1 MDRLRSKLGQQ
12 LFLTLDKYQSGV
24 SRNNFQKTGKLTA
37 EEFVIAGDFLVE
49 NFPSW
54 SWSGGLEDKKR
65 AHLPPAKQ
73 FLITKN
79 VPCFPVEERQ
89 VIETAVEGED
99 DGWVETTIEGL
110 GNDDDVEELP
120 SSKPAT
126 TTVADDHDD
135 DDDDDDDDVGGL
147 DGLCM
152 MQYGLACPATCAL
165 GMPAQKYLLGRSKCN
180 SFSLQC
186 NLDFDYSGQN
196 IVEEDSAA
204 APDESVRSLRTYD
217 LTIHYDTHYSTPR
230 VWLYGYHANGT
241 PLKGDEWESDFSK
254 DHVGKTV
261 SREQHPHLS
270 FACPSI
276 HPCKHAEAMKTMFE
290 QLAGQRALDVQ
301 YYLVIFLKF
310 IQAIIPAIQYDY
322 TSSLQIVG
330 QPDDD
335 DEQ

>member
-147 DGLCM
+147 D
-152 MQYGLACPATCAL
+152 
-165 GMPAQKYLLGRSKCN
+165 
-180 SFSLQC
+180 
-186 NLDFDYSGQN
+186 DFDYSGQN